1 MTRGIVFKFLAD
13 SMVEIVWPTGYRE
26 IRNLGELRDVFN
38 SVTLND
44 SISARSFG
52 MLAVLFA
59 ALGLLR
65 VGTELT
71 RFNILKTLDEYYFVL
86 PNEDMNNELQS
97 GIDDAIDK
105 VNELCRKNRE
115 GDLQEEIEKLI

>member
-71 RFNILKTLDEYYFVL
+71 RSNILKTLDEYYFVL

-115 GDLQEEIEKLI
+115 DDLQEEIEKLI